1 MAANVAIEAAGLLGF
16 SLLVAHTVADHWVQT
31 DAQARN
37 KGLPGW
43 PGRRA
48 CAAHVAS
55 YTATLLVFVLALMFI
70 FRLPLS
76 PEGIALGLLVS
87 AVSHY
92 WADRRF
98 TLARFC
104 EHLGRGNFYRL
115 GQPRNLEAQEYI
127 LTSGHRVVRLF
138 EPESKSKSL
147 ISWDNPNLGTGAYAL
162 DQSWHWFWI
171 FVTTIV
177 MVVL

>member
-1 MAANVAIEAAGLLGF
+1 MAADVIATAGLLGF
-16 SLLVAHTVADHWVQT
+16 GLLVAHNVADHWIQT
-31 DAQARN
+31 DAQARD

-48 CAAHVAS
+48 CAVHVAS
-55 YTATLLVFVLALMFI
+55 YTATLLVFVLALVFI

-76 PEGIALGLLVS
+76 SEGIALGLLVS

-104 EHLGRGNFYRL
+104 ERLGRGNFYRL
-115 GQPRNLEAQEYI
+115 GQPRSN
-127 LTSGHRVVRLF
+127 
-138 EPESKSKSL
+138 KD
-147 ISWDNPNLGTGAYAL
+147 DNPSLGTGAYAL